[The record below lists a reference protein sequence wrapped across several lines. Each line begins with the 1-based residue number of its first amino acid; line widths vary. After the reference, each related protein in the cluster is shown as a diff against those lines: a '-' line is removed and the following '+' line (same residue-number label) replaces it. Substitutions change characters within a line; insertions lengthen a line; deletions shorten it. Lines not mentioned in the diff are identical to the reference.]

1 MSTKTNI
8 TAVVVLF
15 VAIFSMTI
23 AGTTTSIFAQ
33 QKNVTLDNAKGVNIT
48 ATNAELNGEQVP
60 QLQIILNV
68 NSIPGQQGPV
78 GPAGQNG
85 QNGSDGA
92 PGINGTNGL
101 DGAPGPIG
109 PAGPPGKDGRDGL
122 NGTVIIDVPQ
132 IENATDDGGNNVTDG
147 NVTEPITPVPVPNP
161 GPIGPAP
168 IEGNV
173 TDNTNDSVTDPLPPV
188 VPIGNITEAD
198 AQGLI
203 SIQQAGDNNNDDND
217 NDDGDNDNDDN

>member
-1 MSTKTNI
+1 MKTIVSLIGITIVLSMI
-8 TAVVVLF
+8 TAGALGAVP
-15 VAIFSMTI
+15 S
-23 AGTTTSIFAQ
+23 FAQQQ
-33 QKNVTLDNAKGVNIT
+33 QKNVTLDNAKTVNIT
-48 ATNAELNGEQVP
+48 ATNAEYNGEQVP
-60 QLQIILNV
+60 QLQLIINV
-68 NSIPGQQGPV
+68 NSIPGQPGSQGPP
-78 GPAGQNG
+78 GPA
-85 QNGSDGA
+85 
-92 PGINGTNGL
+92 GINGTNGQ
-101 DGAPGPIG
+101 DGAPGIQG
-109 PAGPPGKDGRDGL
+109 PPGPPGKDGRDGL